1 MTVRLNRGSSLKM
14 VLAIL
19 RTFITHTGTT
29 STKIH
34 IEQGNCYFLTPWNVI
49 LREKLTGPRIVKKF
63 PALYGTQRFSMCVWV
78 CVLLCVLLSYITL
91 VARLLA
97 RSPATGHFDTG
108 FSRFPCVYK
117 QTLRWFPTFQVATA
131 CFSCSPPNLKFLRSL
146 FHIYVHAL

>member
-1 MTVRLNRGSSLKM
+1 MTVHFNRGSSLKM

-91 VARLLA
+91 VAGLLA
-97 RSPATGHFDTG
+97 RSPATK
-108 FSRFPCVYK
+108 VM
-117 QTLRWFPTFQVATA
+117 
-131 CFSCSPPNLKFLRSL
+131 
-146 FHIYVHAL
+146 